1 MKKDMKKTLVL
12 GLVVTTMF
20 SCAKDD
26 DGFMYKANHSYKNR
40 NGKTEYM
47 SDYFRMEY
55 KDSSAAVTMYMGTE
69 AYRNISTYT
78 DSTWITYHC
87 TYQEWL
93 ESGKE
98 GWTR

>member
-1 MKKDMKKTLVL
+1 MKKTLVL
-12 GLVVTTMF
+12 GLVVTAMF
-20 SCAKDD
+20 SCTKDD

-40 NGKTEYM
+40 DGKTEYM